1 LSPAFLLYWIDG
13 SQESEREMASAA
25 EQLAANINFG
35 ALAKAGELKNR
46 IWFTLGALI
55 VYRLGTYIPLPGI
68 NPDALADIFKNQQAG
83 VLGLFNM
90 FSGGAV
96 GRLAIF
102 ALNIMPYIS
111 ASIIVQLLTSIV
123 PSLESL
129 KKDGEAGRKVIN
141 QYTRYLTVVLA
152 TFQAYGIGVGLE
164 SGQNVVIDPGMFF
177 KVSTTITLVGGT
189 LFVMWLGEQITAR
202 GIGNGSSLIIFA
214 GIVAE
219 LPSAIA
225 GTLELGRQGALSTAI
240 ILLVIVM
247 SVAVIAFI
255 VFMERAQ
262 RRLLISY
269 PKRQVGNRV
278 YEGQTSFLP
287 LKLNTSGVIPPI
299 FASSL
304 LLLPTTIATF
314 AAQSDSTG
322 VIAMISTY
330 LGHGRPLFML
340 AYAGL
345 IIFFAF
351 FYTAIVFNPAETAD
365 NLKKQGG
372 FIPGI
377 RPGERTADF
386 IDTVLT
392 RITVLGAGYLTIICL
407 LPELLISQFA
417 LPFYFGGTS
426 LLIVVSV
433 TMDTVSQVHGH
444 LLAHQYEGLVK
455 KSKLR
460 GRGR

>member
-1 LSPAFLLYWIDG
+1 
-13 SQESEREMASAA
+13 MASAA

-35 ALAKAGELKNR
+35 SIAKAEELKKR

-68 NPDALADIFKNQQAG
+68 DPEALRQSFQGASGG

-96 GRLAIF
+96 ERMAIF

-111 ASIIVQLLTSIV
+111 ASIIVQLLTSV
-123 PSLESL
+123 LPSLEAL
-129 KKDGEAGRKVIN
+129 KKEGESGRKILN
-141 QYTRYLTVVLA
+141 QYTRYLTVLLA
-152 TFQAYGIGVGLE
+152 VFQSWGIAVGLQS
-164 SGQNVVIDPGMFF
+164 SGTIVLSPGPFF
-177 KVSTTITLVGGT
+177 LISSVITLTGGT
-189 LFVMWLGEQITAR
+189 LFLMWLGEQITSR
-202 GIGNGSSLIIFA
+202 GIGNGTSLIIFA
-214 GIVAE
+214 GIVAN
-219 LPSAIA
+219 LPTAIA
-225 GTLELGRQGALSTAI
+225 GTLELGRQGAISTGLI
-240 ILLVIVM
+240 IGVIVM
-247 SVAVIAFI
+247 IAAIIYFV

-262 RRLLISY
+262 RRLLINY
-269 PKRQVGNRV
+269 PKRQVGNKL

-287 LKLNTSGVIPPI
+287 LKLNTAGVIPPI

-304 LLLPTTIATF
+304 LLLPATIASF
-314 AAQSDSTG
+314 QASSDGTG
-322 VIAMISTY
+322 WISMLTTY
-330 LGHGRPLFML
+330 LGHGRP
-340 AYAGL
+340 AYMFLYAAL
-345 IIFFAF
+345 IVFFAF
-351 FYTAIVFNPAETAD
+351 FYTAIVFNPTETAD

-386 IDTVLT
+386 IDQVLT
-392 RITVLGAGYLTIICL
+392 RITVIGAAYLVIICL
-407 LPELLISQFA
+407 IPEILVSYAA

-433 TMDTVSQVHGH
+433 TMDTVAQVHGH

-455 KSKLR
+455 KAKLKG
-460 GRGR
+460 GRRR

>member
-1 LSPAFLLYWIDG
+1 
-13 SQESEREMASAA
+13 MASAA

-68 NPDALADIFKNQQAG
+68 NPDALADIFKNQQSG
-83 VLGLFNM
+83 ILGLFNM

-123 PSLESL
+123 PSLETL

-164 SGQNVVIDPGMFF
+164 SGQNVVIDPGTFF

-202 GIGNGSSLIIFA
+202 GIGNGSSMIIFA

-322 VIAMISTY
+322 VIATISTY

-345 IIFFAF
+345 IVFFAF